1 MVSADTIFSRFSI
14 TLAQFLGGMVVEMAP
29 KPSKREEHI
38 YSKRLRPKNIMG
50 KTSAV
55 YIQCLANR
63 YGIFARNLFV
73 FFVYC
78 KQKVCLH
85 FDIHSAAVQ

>member
-1 MVSADTIFSRFSI
+1 MCDVIR
-14 TLAQFLGGMVVEMAP
+14 LGFDLV
-29 KPSKREEHI
+29 
-38 YSKRLRPKNIMG
+38 
-50 KTSAV
+50 SAV

>member
-1 MVSADTIFSRFSI
+1 MPGVFCVCESWLKNHI
-14 TLAQFLGGMVVEMAP
+14 TDAQIAIPNIEIIRQDRKGRSHGGVLLYVHNSLP
-29 KPSKREEHI
+29 
-38 YSKRLRPKNIMG
+38 
-50 KTSAV
+50 SAV
-55 YIQCLANR
+55 NPTKCLATS
-63 YGIFARNLFV
+63 YIIFARNLFV